1 MKKYDFAYEDNFGNS
16 YSGTVV
22 AEDEQDAVIKATDK
36 IISMRIMKY
45 IKRMNS
51 NFLKVSFVTE
61 VSEKL

>member
-36 IISMRIMKY
+36 IISMKY